1 MRKRTRARELALK
14 CLYQLDL
21 RGRDFLGELDAFL
34 AESSPPGDVRDYA
47 RQIVFGYVEN
57 AEKIDAQIVA
67 LSRNWELGR
76 MAAIDRNILRM
87 AIHEIESRGDVPPKV
102 AINEAIE
109 LGKRYSTKDSG
120 AFINGI
126 LDRVKSLA
134 EERRAAESPA
144 VDEPEASASAQPGI

>member
-14 CLYQLDL
+14 YLYQLDL
-21 RGRDFLGELDAFL
+21 RGRDFLAEMDTFL

-47 RQIVFGYVEN
+47 RKLVLGYLDN
-57 AEKIDAQIVA
+57 ASRIDALIVS

-76 MAAIDRNILRM
+76 MAALDRNILRM
-87 AIHEIESRGDVPPKV
+87 AIHELEESGDVPPKV

-126 LDRVKSLA
+126 LDRVKAIL
-134 EERRAAESPA
+134 EERRNGAKAAP
-144 VDEPEASASAQPGI
+144 VDEASSAVQPG

>member
-14 CLYQLDL
+14 VLYQLDL
-21 RGRDFLGELDAFL
+21 RGRDFVGEMEATF

-47 RQIVFGYVEN
+47 RKLVNGYLEN
-57 AEKIDAQIVA
+57 AERIDALIVS
-67 LSRNWELGR
+67 LSKNWEIGR

-87 AIHEIESRGDVPPKV
+87 AILELEDPGDVPPKV

-126 LDRVKSLA
+126 LDRVKSIV
-134 EERRAAESPA
+134 EEKRRGAG
-144 VDEPEASASAQPGI
+144 PEALDAASSSSPG